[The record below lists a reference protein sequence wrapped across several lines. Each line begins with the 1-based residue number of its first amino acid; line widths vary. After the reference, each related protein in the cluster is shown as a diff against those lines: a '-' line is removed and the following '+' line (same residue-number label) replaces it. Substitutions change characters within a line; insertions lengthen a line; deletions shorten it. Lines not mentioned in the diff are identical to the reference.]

1 MLSPEYECVSVCV
14 CVSNNKVKL
23 KGNHA
28 FESEWGSECLWKG
41 LKGGKR
47 GKLYNYIIISKEEA
61 K

>member
-1 MLSPEYECVSVCV
+1 V

-47 GKLYNYIIISKEEA
+47 GKLYNYIIISKILFL
-61 K
+61 KR